1 MRRREANTSY
11 IPEVK
16 KAMPQESGADV
27 TCLDKTNTHLL
38 FVVVVLCWFFACF
51 PYHSIHLQN
60 YNVRL
65 SI

>member
-16 KAMPQESGADV
+16 KAMPQESGADG

-38 FVVVVLCWFFACF
+38 FVVVVLCWFFLAF
-51 PYHSIHLQN
+51 HIIVFTYKIKMSD
-60 YNVRL
+60 
-65 SI
+65 